1 MHRNWLYRAMTL
13 GLFGAVGLPAAALA
27 QGNGS
32 PITISGVIYAHYLYQ
47 LKDTASHNNNFDVD
61 RSYVNVLGKFANG
74 IGTRVTV
81 DVNRPAGD
89 NSLRFRLKYAYATW
103 TPEGSPLT
111 AKFGLIHTPWV
122 DYEEGL
128 WGYRMQGSIALD
140 RNHYLTSADFGAG
153 VDGHWSKD
161 AVNMQVTFVNGEGY
175 GGGQGDQRKDIEGR
189 VSVRVL
195 NTDDMGSRGGLRLTG
210 YAGFGKPTGG
220 GTRQRFVG
228 MASYKSK
235 MVTLAG
241 EFAIAKDSS
250 STSTSVVNGQVV
262 SVFGVLNLPNSKVSV
277 IGRMDY
283 VKPDKNA
290 PSTTPG
296 FTNTRFI
303 GGVAYQLSPN
313 VRLLADLDMVSYK
326 NGAPSA
332 GAEATRQTALFQT
345 QFTF

>member
-1 MHRNWLYRAMTL
+1 VHRSLS
-13 GLFGAVGLPAAALA
+13 VGLPSLVLVSALA
-27 QGNGS
+27 LPQAARAQGQQPS
-32 PITISGVIYAHYLYQ
+32 VTVSGVAYAQYSYQ
-47 LKDTASHNNNFDVD
+47 LKDTANHTNSFDVT
-61 RSYVNVLGKFANG
+61 RGYVNVLGKFG
-74 IGTRVTV
+74 GGVGTRITV

-89 NSLRFRLKYAYATW
+89 NSLRYRLKYAYFTY
-103 TPEGSPLT
+103 TPDGSALT
-111 AKFGLIHTPWV
+111 GKFGLIHTPWV

-128 WGYRMQGSIALD
+128 WDYRMQGPIALD
-140 RNHYLTSADFGAG
+140 RNGYLTSADFGVG
-153 VDGHWSKD
+153 VDGKWNKD

-175 GGGQGDQRKDIEGR
+175 SGGAGDQRKDIEGR

-210 YAGFGKPTGG
+210 YAGIGKPTGG
-220 GTRQRFVG
+220 GKRQRFVG

-235 MVTLAG
+235 AITLAG
-241 EFAIAKDSS
+241 EFAITKDSS
-250 STSTSVVNGQVV
+250 AATTGVVDGQVIEA
-262 SVFGVLNLPNSKVSV
+262 FGVFNVPNSKVAI
-277 IGRMDY
+277 IGRVDY

-290 PSTTPG
+290 PSATPG

-303 GGVAYQLSPN
+303 GGISYQLSPN

-332 GAEATRQTALFQT
+332 AAEASRQTALFQT